1 MPSCKVYAILRS
13 SKAVSFQR
21 RASVK
26 VSVRKR
32 FEPLPK
38 LMTMFIYFVLATVFW
53 AHAFA
58 QAPAQLPK
66 IDPAAYTPAKRPGPT
81 ITVSLANVSI
91 AGPAPSGALQR
102 LRTVRQTA
110 AEANDLGLLIN
121 AANKELIA
129 AGGGT
134 ISIAGGG
141 SIKTQVELNH
151 HTKFDSSTYACDIV
165 GITDF
170 GCFLIGDNV
179 LVEGTYQPPQALLE
193 YFQKGNGRNHR
204 DPFLRAVQSLT
215 PQQLAGTGTTILEP
229 TFVSGRTPALI
240 VFQAKGD
247 ACCSHTERSRNIA
260 VIGFHIR
267 GRQQV
272 YDGGVRSTMQFG
284 NCERCTAQNNYLE
297 DTASIGISFGGS
309 GLEKNYFAN
318 NSLAYH
324 NITSGVAAA
333 NIAAVNSENV
343 YVVENYAFRLGHH
356 EPRFGGGVC
365 GFDLE
370 TNSQA
375 DHSKNIFVL
384 NNLYDYE
391 GSIPSA
397 GSAICLQDPYKGV
410 NHGLVV
416 AANNIAIG
424 GREDRVYRFMS
435 NGLFLNGLK
444 GCQIRNNYVFRTGQN
459 AIQAY
464 AINGCVIEDNDFEST
479 GGGGNPTVST
489 EGAVNNVFRRNNYR
503 DRPGLS
509 INTQAGFNEICG
521 SGNVYEKNLVNGKDV
536 RAVSTQP
543 CAPK

>member
-1 MPSCKVYAILRS
+1 MKI
-13 SKAVSFQR
+13 
-21 RASVK
+21 
-26 VSVRKR
+26 
-32 FEPLPK
+32 
-38 LMTMFIYFVLATVFW
+38 FIYFVVVSAFSV
-53 AHAFA
+53 HALA
-58 QAPAQLPK
+58 QAPAQLPN
-66 IDPAAYTPAKRPGPT
+66 IDPAAYVPAKKPGPT
-81 ITVSLANVSI
+81 ITVSLADVSI
-91 AGPAPSGALQR
+91 AGPAPAAALQR
-102 LRTVRQTA
+102 LRAVRQTA

-129 AGGGT
+129 SGGGT

-179 LVEGTYQPPQALLE
+179 LVEGTYRPPQALLD
-193 YFQKGNGRNHR
+193 YFRKGNGRNHR

-215 PQQLAGTGTTILEP
+215 PEQLAGTGTIILEP
-229 TFVSGRTPALI
+229 TFASGRTPALI

-267 GRQQV
+267 GRQKV

-343 YVVENYAFRLGHH
+343 YIVENYAFRLGHH
-356 EPRFGGGVC
+356 DPRFGGGVC

-370 TNSQA
+370 TNSEA
-375 DHSKNIFVL
+375 DHSKNIYVL

-435 NGLFLNGLK
+435 NGIFLNGLK
-444 GCQIRNNYVFRTGQN
+444 GCQIRNNYVYRTGQN

-479 GGGGNPTVST
+479 GGGGNATVAT
-489 EGAVNNVFRRNNYR
+489 EGAVNNIFRRNNYR
-503 DRPGLS
+503 DRPGLA
-509 INTQAGFNEICG
+509 INTQAGFHEVCG
-521 SGNVYEKNLVNGKDV
+521 KDNVYEKNLVNGRDV

-543 CAPK
+543 CASK

>member
-1 MPSCKVYAILRS
+1 MRLLWGFAFTILL
-13 SKAVSFQR
+13 ALSFPAAAQTPAR
-21 RASVK
+21 
-26 VSVRKR
+26 
-32 FEPLPK
+32 LPN
-38 LMTMFIYFVLATVFW
+38 
-53 AHAFA
+53 
-58 QAPAQLPK
+58 
-66 IDPAAYTPAKRPGPT
+66 IDPAAYLPTKRPGPT

-91 AGPAPSGALQR
+91 SGASASGALQR
-102 LRTVRQTA
+102 LRAERETA
-110 AEANDLGLLIN
+110 AAANDLGLLIN
-121 AANKELIA
+121 AANKELSA
-129 AGGGT
+129 LGGGT

-141 SIKTQVELNH
+141 SIKTQVQLDH
-151 HTKFDSSTYACDIV
+151 HAKFDSSTYSCDLT
-165 GITDF
+165 GITDY
-170 GCFLIGDNV
+170 GCFLLGDNV
-179 LVEGTYQPPQALLE
+179 LVEGTYKPPQVLLD
-193 YFQKGNGRNHR
+193 YFRQGKGSNHR
-204 DPFLRAVQSLT
+204 DPFLLRVQSLT
-215 PQQLAGTGTTILEP
+215 PEQVAGTGTTILEP
-229 TFVSGRTPALI
+229 NFASGRVPAVI

-272 YDGGVRSTMQFG
+272 YDGGVRSTIQFG

-309 GLEKNYFAN
+309 GLEKNYFAHD
-318 NSLAYH
+318 SLAYH

-343 YVVENYAFRLGHH
+343 YILENYAFRLGHH

-375 DHSKNIFVL
+375 DHSKNIFVV

-397 GSAICLQDPYKGV
+397 GSAICLQDPYKGA

-416 AANNIAIG
+416 AANNVMIG
-424 GREDRVYRFMS
+424 GREDRIHRFMS
-435 NGLFLNGLK
+435 NGFFLNGLK
-444 GCQIRNNYVFRTGQN
+444 GCQIRNNYVYRTGQN

-464 AINGCVIEDNDFEST
+464 AIEGCVIEDNDFEST
-479 GGGGNPTVST
+479 GGGGNSTVWT
-489 EGAVNNVFRRNNYR
+489 EGAVNNIFRRNNYR
-503 DRPGLS
+503 DRPGLT
-509 INTQAGFNEICG
+509 INVQAGFVEVCG
-521 SGNVYEKNLVNGKDV
+521 KGNVYEKNLVNGRDV

-543 CAPK
+543 CAAK

>member
-1 MPSCKVYAILRS
+1 MKI
-13 SKAVSFQR
+13 
-21 RASVK
+21 
-26 VSVRKR
+26 
-32 FEPLPK
+32 
-38 LMTMFIYFVLATVFW
+38 FICRLSLC
-53 AHAFA
+53 AFA
-58 QAPAQLPK
+58 LGGAFLFQTFAQTPVRPRV
-66 IDPAAYTPAKRPGPT
+66 DPAAYLPARRPGPT
-81 ITVSLANVSI
+81 IKVSLRDVSI
-91 AGPAPSGALQR
+91 SGTTAAGPLQT
-102 LRTVRQTA
+102 LRAVQQTA
-110 AEANDLGLLIN
+110 SAANDLGLLII
-121 AANKELIA
+121 AANKELTA
-129 AGGGT
+129 LGGGT
-134 ISIAGGG
+134 ISIEGGG
-141 SIKTQVELNH
+141 SIKTQVQLDH
-151 HTKFDSSTYACDIV
+151 HTKFDSSTYSCDV
-165 GITDF
+165 TGITDY

-179 LVEGTYQPPQALLE
+179 LVEGTYRPPQTLLE

-204 DPFLRAVQSLT
+204 DPFLLAVQSLT
-215 PQQLAGTGTTILEP
+215 PQQLAGTGTIILEP
-229 TFVSGRTPALI
+229 TFASGRTPAVS

-260 VIGFHIR
+260 IIGFHIR

-272 YDGGVRSTMQFG
+272 YDGGVRSTIQFG

-318 NSLAYH
+318 DCLAYH

-343 YVVENYAFRLGHH
+343 YILENYTFRLGHH

-370 TNSQA
+370 TNSAA

-397 GSAICLQDPYKGV
+397 GSAICLQDPYKGP

-416 AANNIAIG
+416 AENNIAIG
-424 GREDRVYRFMS
+424 GREDRIHRFMS
-435 NGLFLNGLK
+435 NGFFLNGLK

-464 AINGCVIEDNDFEST
+464 AIDGCVIEDNDFEST
-479 GGGGNPTVST
+479 GGGGNATVST
-489 EGAVNNVFRRNNYR
+489 EGAINNIFRRNNYR

-509 INTQAGFNEICG
+509 INVQAGFLEVCG
-521 SGNVYEKNLVNGKDV
+521 KNNVYEKNLVNNRDV
-536 RAVSTQP
+536 PAVATQP